1 MRNGAGI
8 ALLSYATRGRPDPRS
23 AAIMLETI
31 NKVLGLRVNVDEL
44 LEESKEIERLEKMR
58 KSIESD
64 DRSSDM
70 FV

>member
-1 MRNGAGI
+1 
-8 ALLSYATRGRPDPRS
+8 
-23 AAIMLETI
+23 MLEKI
-31 NKVLGLRVNVDEL
+31 NQVYGIKANVEQL
-44 LEESKEIERLEKMR
+44 LEESTEMERLEKMR

>member
-1 MRNGAGI
+1 MKNSAGI
-8 ALLSYATRGRPDPRS
+8 GVLAYATRGRPDPR
-23 AAIMLETI
+23 AAATMLEKI
-31 NKVLGLRVNVDEL
+31 NDVYGLDASVDLL

-58 KSIESD
+58 RSIESD